1 MLGAVKWWRGQ
12 FREALEDMH
21 EAHRVDPRYAVHL
34 FNIGMIHRQLR
45 EYPEAERY
53 YERAIALSP
62 DDAVSQSDLASLYL
76 AWKGDTGKARERLA
90 IAAQAGAGSG
100 WLTPLVRV
108 QVEFFDRDYQAAL
121 DQLSAWEHDALNTL
135 LYFVPRDQLS
145 GQIYRLLGDGQS
157 ERSSYESARVAVE
170 SALERSAQD
179 ARLHSALGIAYAG
192 LGLKEDALREG
203 KRALEL
209 DPLDKD
215 ACVGPMRIGD
225 LAQICTMVGERDAAI
240 EQLEHLLSV
249 PGYHS
254 AQLLRIDPTWDP
266 LREHRRFQKLVE
278 QQR

>member
-1 MLGAVKWWRGQ
+1 
-12 FREALEDMH
+12 
-21 EAHRVDPRYAVHL
+21 
-34 FNIGMIHRQLR
+34 
-45 EYPEAERY
+45 
-53 YERAIALSP
+53 
-62 DDAVSQSDLASLYL
+62 
-76 AWKGDTGKARERLA
+76 
-90 IAAQAGAGSG
+90 
-100 WLTPLVRV
+100 
-108 QVEFFDRDYQAAL
+108 
-121 DQLSAWEHDALNTL
+121 
-135 LYFVPRDQLS
+135 
-145 GQIYRLLGDGQS
+145 LGDGQS